1 MSDAKSL
8 MSNKVITVE
17 DVSPIVTASDLM
29 KKHHVRHLPV
39 MNQEGRLVG
48 MICDRDIERAEKI
61 KFDKNISD
69 NLTSNSA
76 PRVESFMSWPIK
88 IIDEN
93 TPIADIAK
101 LMIDEKISA
110 LVVNSS
116 TKNLKGIIT
125 TEDMLE
131 YLVKILDSSN
141 LNFYIPQG
149 DNFLNLKPENQIQNN

>member
-17 DVSPIVTASDLM
+17 DFSPIVTASDLM

-76 PRVESFMSWPIK
+76 PRVENFMSWPIK

-101 LMIDEKISA
+101 LMIEEKISA

-141 LNFYIPQG
+141 LNFYIPQVE
-149 DNFLNLKPENQIQNN
+149 NFLNLKPENQIQNN

>member
-1 MSDAKSL
+1 
-8 MSNKVITVE
+8 
-17 DVSPIVTASDLM
+17 
-29 KKHHVRHLPV
+29 
-39 MNQEGRLVG
+39 
-48 MICDRDIERAEKI
+48 
-61 KFDKNISD
+61 
-69 NLTSNSA
+69 
-76 PRVESFMSWPIK
+76 MSWPIK